1 MIKNILSFLNEF
13 KKNKGGYIAI
23 SQIVSKSAMIVN
35 SFFIVRMLTK
45 EEFGSVSLALSILSF
60 LMPFI
65 NMGSQNGLLR
75 FGSLVST
82 SNEKDILSNYNFKT
96 GNALNTI
103 TIIIFLI
110 ICLFFSTKYNY
121 LVTISLILSFRLVSL
136 SFFYQIRIDYQ
147 IRNNNYA
154 YAITDMLFNVF
165 TLIVSLF
172 LSFFFGMYGYVISL
186 SMSFI
191 FFSFKVKKHF
201 KAKPYKKFPVS
212 KKEFWNYSFG
222 SSIANFLHG
231 SISSLDTFMVGYFL
245 SATSIAEYRISSII
259 PLNLFFLAQMFV
271 VTDYPKF
278 VKNHTNKKYF
288 QTYLK
293 NYFIIF
299 LFIGFLLIIVFSL
312 FGDYIIK
319 LLFGNN
325 YYATSAFYVLILISV
340 FCLLILIP
348 FGNITAALG
357 LLKKNIFASVGAM
370 LIQIVIGV
378 FLIPHYGILGAALST
393 GFAYLFSGFYN
404 MFAVYKYF
412 KKN

>member
-96 GNALNTI
+96 GNALYTI

-172 LSFFFGMYGYVISL
+172 LSFFF
-186 SMSFI
+186 
-191 FFSFKVKKHF
+191 
-201 KAKPYKKFPVS
+201 
-212 KKEFWNYSFG
+212 
-222 SSIANFLHG
+222 
-231 SISSLDTFMVGYFL
+231 
-245 SATSIAEYRISSII
+245 
-259 PLNLFFLAQMFV
+259 
-271 VTDYPKF
+271 
-278 VKNHTNKKYF
+278 
-288 QTYLK
+288 
-293 NYFIIF
+293 
-299 LFIGFLLIIVFSL
+299 
-312 FGDYIIK
+312 
-319 LLFGNN
+319 
-325 YYATSAFYVLILISV
+325 
-340 FCLLILIP
+340 
-348 FGNITAALG
+348 
-357 LLKKNIFASVGAM
+357 
-370 LIQIVIGV
+370 
-378 FLIPHYGILGAALST
+378 
-393 GFAYLFSGFYN
+393 
-404 MFAVYKYF
+404 
-412 KKN
+412 